1 MTAVA
6 APPAPA
12 VDVTPPPARSLALGF
27 FDRPGPGRLIVA
39 SFALVTLPLAAVT
52 ALRPSGQLL
61 WVYLWLFGMTH
72 FVLTLTVYLQW
83 DNLRHFAG
91 SWRNRALFFGLPVAI
106 FVLFDLLHAG
116 RVGVSFPVFALWFWG
131 AVRLLD
137 FNHFNR
143 QSFGV
148 YQLFKSRTRVRFT
161 PRLKRAENL
170 FFGALTL
177 LLFVTFL
184 SGGLA
189 PVLQPGGPLSVW
201 DGKGIVEPV
210 LPTGA
215 AQWAFAGL
223 GVIALSLGGWCVAG
237 LVRQWRA
244 GGKPAG
250 LGLALGYFGVQ
261 TAAALMA
268 TVSFPLYVAALAVH
282 YVEYHVLMYPRCFH
296 SRLDASARVDRWF
309 GKLRAS
315 RVVFYAAVLAAAGLV
330 TACAAA
336 GMGSMGRYPEVFN
349 EPRGYLV
356 LIAAFDGLFVFHYV
370 VEMFIWRFAD
380 PHFKRQ
386 LAGLYFAPKPAG

>member
-1 MTAVA
+1 MTTTA
-6 APPAPA
+6 AAPA
-12 VDVTPPPARSLALGF
+12 VDVTPPPAKPLALGF
-27 FDRPGPGRLIVA
+27 FDPPGPARLIVGM
-39 SFALVTLPLAAVT
+39 FAVVTLPLAAVT
-52 ALRPSGQLL
+52 ALRPSGELL

-83 DNLRHFAG
+83 QNLRHFAG
-91 SWRNRALFFGLPVAI
+91 TWRRRALFFGLPVGI
-106 FVLFDLLHAG
+106 FVLFDALHAG
-116 RVGVSFPVFALWFWG
+116 RVGMSFPVFAVWFWG

-148 YQLFKSRTRVRFT
+148 LQLFKARCRVKFS
-161 PRLKRAENL
+161 PGLKQGEDL
-170 FFGALTL
+170 FFGSLTL

-189 PVLQPGGPLSVW
+189 PVLQAGGPLSLW
-201 DGKGIVEPV
+201 DGTGIIPPV
-210 LPTGA
+210 LPTAA
-215 AQWAFAGL
+215 AQWAFLGL
-223 GVIALSLGGWCVAG
+223 SVIAVSLGGWCVAG

-244 GGKPAG
+244 AGRPAG

-261 TAAALMA
+261 AAASLIA

-296 SRLDASARVDRWF
+296 SRLDATARVDRVF
-309 GKLRAS
+309 GKLRES
-315 RVVFYAAVLAAAGLV
+315 RVVFYAAVVAAAGVV
-330 TACAAA
+330 TLCAAA
-336 GMGSMGRYPEVFN
+336 GMGSMGRHPGVFT

-380 PHFKRQ
+380 PHFRQ
-386 LAGLYFAPKPAG
+386 QLSGLYFAPKPVG